1 MSLHYLFVDFN
12 SYFAS
17 VEQQVRPELRRKPVA
32 VVPIDVDTTVC
43 IAASYE
49 AKRFGVKTGAGVREA
64 KQRCPSIA
72 IVEARPSLYV
82 EYHHKLIR
90 AVESCIPVDHVLSID
105 EMVCELT
112 GSQKSRERS
121 IKIAHRI
128 KDTIYSTVGTE
139 LRCSIGIAPNVFL
152 AKTASDMQKPDGL
165 VVIDLGDL
173 PECLFKLALND
184 FTGIGPRMEKRLRQH
199 GIHTVQDLWNADKK
213 RLRKI
218 WGGIEGERMYE
229 KLRGERVFSPPTHRS
244 SVGHSHVLEPEF
256 RTEEKAVAVIHRLL
270 QKAAVRLRSYGCLAG
285 AMLVKIRYLNGA
297 RWVDELHFTDTQDTL
312 LLINALAT
320 MVNRKPMIK
329 DVPFKV
335 DITFFNLSEAKAATP
350 TLFPSILS
358 SSALDAA
365 LDKLNSRY
373 SKQTIYFGGAHEA
386 LDSAPMRIAFNHIPD
401 PEIEGDE

>member
-17 VEQQVRPELRRKPVA
+17 VEQQERPELRRRPVA
-32 VVPIDVDTTVC
+32 VVPMDVDTTVC

-49 AKRFGVKTGAGVREA
+49 AKRFGVTTGTGVREA
-64 KQRCPSIA
+64 KQRCPSIV

-82 EYHHKLIR
+82 EYHHKLIK

-105 EMVCELT
+105 EMVCQLT

-121 IKIAHRI
+121 MKIAHQI
-128 KDTIYSTVGTE
+128 KNTIYSTVGSE

-165 VVIDLGDL
+165 VVIDLDDL
-173 PECLFKLALND
+173 PECLFKLELRD
-184 FTGIGPRMEKRLRQH
+184 FSGIGPRMERRLRQH
-199 GIHTVQDLWNADKK
+199 GIHTVQDLWNADKN

-229 KLRGERVFSPPTHRS
+229 NLRGEQVYSPPTHRS

-256 RTEEKAVAVIHRLL
+256 RTEGKAVAVIHRLL
-270 QKAAVRLRSYGCLAG
+270 QKAAVRLRSYGYLAG
-285 AMLVKIRYLNGA
+285 SMLVKIHYLNGA
-297 RWVDELHFTDTQDTL
+297 RWADEIHFTGTHDTL
-312 LLINALAT
+312 LLINALTT
-320 MVNRKPMIK
+320 MVNRKPVVK
-329 DVPFKV
+329 DIPFKV
-335 DITFFNLSEAKAATP
+335 EITLFNLSEAKTATP
-350 TLFPSILS
+350 TLFPSKRS

-365 LDKLNSRY
+365 LDKLNARY

-386 LDSAPMRIAFNHIPD
+386 LGSAPMRIAFNHIPD
-401 PEIEGDE
+401 PDIEGEG